1 MKVTLTT
8 RLAASPEKV
17 WDEVQ
22 TSRLLEHVAA
32 PLVRFRAVQ
41 PAHLPTTW
49 ADGAYEVQMLL
60 FGWLPAGRQVIRISR
75 SISDTTRV
83 LRDDGSGQLAT
94 VWDHTI
100 RVEPSS
106 AGGTEYTDVFEV
118 RAGFLTPLVWAFAQI
133 FYRHRQRRWRAL
145 VARGFDYG
153 S

>member
-1 MKVTLTT
+1 VKVTLTT
-8 RLAASPEKV
+8 RLAARPEKV

-41 PAHLPTTW
+41 PAQLPTTW
-49 ADGAYEVQMLL
+49 ADGSYEVQMLL

-75 SISDTTRV
+75 FVSDTTRV

-106 AGGTEYTDVFEV
+106 GGGTEYTDIVEV
-118 RAGFLTPLVWAFAQI
+118 RAGFLTLIVWAFAQV

>member
-1 MKVTLTT
+1 MRVIVTT
-8 RLAASPEKV
+8 RLAARPDRV

-22 TSRLLEHVAA
+22 TSRLLEYVAA
-32 PLVRFRAVQ
+32 PLVRFRAVS
-41 PAHLPTTW
+41 PADLPTTW
-49 ADGAYEVQMLL
+49 SDATYEVQMLM
-60 FGWLPAGRQVIRISR
+60 FGWLPAGRQLIRISR
-75 SISDTTRV
+75 SAIGTARV

-106 AGGTEYTDVFEV
+106 DGGTEYTDVVEV
-118 RAGFLTPLVWAFAQI
+118 RAGVLTPFVWAFAQV

-145 VARGFDYG
+145 VKRGFDYG